1 VQGMACSFSVLNGIP
16 LSAHSNMHIV
26 TDLTVIVSIH
36 AVVALPVV
44 VVVVVIRVMRDES
57 KFWGSFLIGNSSVFA
72 L

>member
-1 VQGMACSFSVLNGIP
+1 MQGMACSFSVLNGIP

-44 VVVVVIRVMRDES
+44 VVIRVMRDES

>member
-1 VQGMACSFSVLNGIP
+1 MQGMACSFSVLNGIP

-44 VVVVVIRVMRDES
+44 VIRVMRDES